1 MPLSSGRPGAGVVR
15 LPRESWRDRLR
26 RRLSG
31 PIDLTQIVV
40 SGVGLVILVF
50 GAWRVVGTL
59 VAGKYGASTYA
70 SQLVFGL
77 AQGGIYA
84 LIALGYTLV
93 YGILFMINF
102 AHGEIFMGGTYIA
115 YFVIAAFDRSGFL
128 ESNPLP
134 ALIVTAVT
142 AMTASVVLA
151 LGLERIAYRPL
162 RRAPRLVPLITAIG
176 ASLFLQYAFRGLFG
190 TGVKVYPDTHLF
202 IGDVD
207 IMGGRYDLGGIMVR
221 PIYFVV
227 FLLAVVL
234 MLGLWLLVQKTK
246 TGRAMRAVAEDK
258 DTAALMGVDVDRVI
272 VMTFA
277 IGAALAGAAGVMF
290 ALYNKQ
296 VTHTMGFIPGIK
308 AFTAA
313 VLGGI
318 GNVPGAM
325 LGGLVLGLAE
335 STFPTLLGLDSQLK
349 DVIAFGLLVLVLI
362 FRPTGILGEVLTRK
376 RA

>member
-1 MPLSSGRPGAGVVR
+1 VVWGIGI
-15 LPRESWRDRLR
+15 LM
-26 RRLSG
+26 
-31 PIDLTQIVV
+31 
-40 SGVGLVILVF
+40 LVF
-50 GAWRVVGTL
+50 VVWRLVANL
-59 VAGKYGASTYA
+59 VAGTYGISTYA
-70 SQLVFGL
+70 SQAVFGL

-115 YFVIAAFDRSGFL
+115 YFVINAFAQSGFL
-128 ESNPLP
+128 EEHPLP
-134 ALIVTAVT
+134 ALLITVLT
-142 AMTASVVLA
+142 AMLASVTLA
-151 LGLERIAYRPL
+151 VGLERIAYRPL

-190 TGVKVYPDTHLF
+190 TSVKVYPDTHLYVAG
-202 IGDVD
+202 ID
-207 IMGGRYDLGGIMVR
+207 ILGGRYTVAGVVVR

-227 FLLAVVL
+227 FLLAVAL
-234 MLGLWLLVQKTK
+234 MLALYLFVQKTK
-246 TGRAMRAVAEDK
+246 TGKAMRAVAEDK
-258 DTAALMGVDVDRVI
+258 DTAALMGINVDRVI
-272 VMTFA
+272 VVTFVV
-277 IGAALAGAAGVMF
+277 GAALAGAAGVMF

-325 LGGLVLGLAE
+325 LGGFFLGLAE
-335 STFPTLLGLDSQLK
+335 SIFPTLLGLDAQLK

-362 FRPTGILGEVLTRK
+362 FRPTGILGEVLSK
-376 RA
+376 KKA